1 MRMFAQKSTPPHEAA
16 PARVP
21 VRGLA
26 RSTAG
31 GTAHFGHVFRRIPFR
46 SSLEQAAGDS
56 GHAIPAPLRERF
68 ENSLDADLSAVR
80 VHTGAASAHAAQ
92 AAHARAYT
100 LGQDIHF
107 NSGAYDPAS
116 REGQRV
122 LAHEVAHTVQQA
134 AASGPANTITKPG
147 DAAELQ
153 ADGAAPAMVAGRSAR
168 VSPQPAAI
176 ARILQTDLPAPKTD
190 FPPGLL
196 AACPT
201 LANWHK
207 LDADP
212 DLQKLVKAYKA
223 VELAKLTYDAAN
235 AAIDT
240 TPGTKTPQLVS
251 DEAQR
256 AASDYTNVATELSVQ
271 CTNLANKLFEP
282 KLNLDRPGPAPA
294 APSPRSDDLGLKNT
308 PPPQPKPGLSPD
320 EHAAKLGNELLAL
333 ARRQGGVVKGALNS
347 RRNAKQAAATFLP
360 HYRETLPFAW
370 STVQEAN
377 DAAIKDWFHYYDL
390 NLPQDKSAPRNTG
403 DAAMVFFNGSDMRY
417 GDVLDK
423 FISEADKA
431 GFTFGRDHAWEV
443 SADFLSRRQNTQDR
457 LTGGPSDKPPD
468 STAKKLAAPS
478 VALQSQLN
486 FTGHRTLVS
495 RGASNSMDPPS
506 WQVTGQITVPLHLEG
521 QSGFEISAQG
531 SVSFYMTQDGKIVG
545 GTLKLRDPHATLAN
559 AQGAVQ
565 LAWVKPFLE
574 GAVQFQA
581 FGQLVGGASW
591 VEDSVNLSSQAV
603 TLKAAG
609 MVQGVT
615 GMQLV
620 FVVPDTGG
628 HVQMFFQLQTS
639 VTATSG
645 QPSTLDLQ
653 GSGGVQVQ
661 FNLF

>member
-1 MRMFAQKSTPPHEAA
+1 MRTFAQKSTPPHEAA
-16 PARVP
+16 PARLP

-31 GTAHFGHVFRRIPFR
+31 GTGHSGHDFSWIPIR
-46 SSLEQAAGDS
+46 SPIEQAAGDS
-56 GHAIPAPLRERF
+56 GQAIPAPLRERF
-68 ENSLDADLSAVR
+68 ESSLGADLSAVR

-116 REGQRV
+116 RDGQSV

-134 AASGPANTITKPG
+134 AASVPAGTITESG

-153 ADGAAPAMVAGRSAR
+153 AVAAAPAMVAGRSAR

-176 ARILQTDLPAPKTD
+176 ARILETNLPRPKID
-190 FPPGLL
+190 FPAGLL

-201 LANWHK
+201 LADWHK
-207 LDADP
+207 LDVDP
-212 DLQKLVKAYKA
+212 DLQNLVKAYKT

-240 TPGTKTPQLVS
+240 TPVTKTPQSVS

-256 AASDYTNVATELSVQ
+256 AASDYIKVATELSVQ
-271 CTNLANKLFEP
+271 CTNLAHKLFEP
-282 KLNLDRPGPAPA
+282 KLKGDAAVPAPTA
-294 APSPRSDDLGLKNT
+294 ASPRPDDLGLMNT
-308 PPPQPKPGLSPD
+308 PPPQPKPGLSAD
-320 EHAAKLGNELLAL
+320 ERAAKLGNELLAL
-333 ARRQGGVVKGALNS
+333 ADRQGGVIKGAVSS
-347 RRNAKQAAATFLP
+347 RRHAKQAAATFLP

-377 DAAIKDWFHYYDL
+377 DAAIKDWFRYYDL
-390 NLPQDKSAPRNTG
+390 NLPRDKSTPRNTG
-403 DAAMVFFNGSDMRY
+403 DDATVFFNGSDMRY

-423 FISEADKA
+423 FISEAGKA
-431 GFTFGRDHAWEV
+431 GFTFDRAHAWEV
-443 SADFLSRRQNTQDR
+443 SADFLNRRQNLQDR
-457 LTGGPSDKPPD
+457 LGGPSDKPPD
-468 STAKKLAAPS
+468 LKAKKLAAPS

-495 RGASNSMDPPS
+495 RGASSSMDPPT

-531 SVSFYMTQDGKIVG
+531 SVSFYMSQNGRIVD
-545 GTLKLRDPHATLAN
+545 GTLKVSDPKATLTN
-559 AQGAVQ
+559 VQGAVQ

-581 FGQLVGGASW
+581 FGQVVGGANW
-591 VEDSVNLSSQAV
+591 VEDSVNVASQTV
-603 TLKAAG
+603 TLKPAG

-620 FVVPDTGG
+620 FVVPNTDG

-639 VTATSG
+639 VTGTSG

-653 GSGGVQVQ
+653 GSGGLQVQ